1 MTLTS
6 KQKNL
11 IADIDWKVKAILEE
25 GGNEETILLT
35 FINQMPEIF
44 QLLEKDIDIYYQ
56 QYYGFYHY
64 MKTLENLAQKISD
77 GTIKVPR

>member
-1 MTLTS
+1 M
-6 KQKNL
+6 
-11 IADIDWKVKAILEE
+11 
-25 GGNEETILLT
+25 LT